1 MQDVLPHL
9 ISLRS
14 LDFGQETGFG
24 LTNWQVTTI
33 HSPPKYLRVSLT
45 DTAHLFHVVSAER
58 LSTTLEQF
66 HVTLRSMDSM
76 YENIS
81 PKELELPPMMHLH
94 TFILILSIFS
104 QSRIKWSTIELLTA
118 PKVMPVLRRINL
130 AIFITMDDLD
140 CMNRSLLF
148 NDDRQ
153 IDVQFAFII
162 DSSSLGIQ
170 LSHQMPRGSHFHPRE
185 VIGVTCVVSW
195 LFLKDQQP
203 TNRNCYVSIVL
214 MRS

>member
-1 MQDVLPHL
+1 VQDVLPHL

-14 LDFGQETGFG
+14 LDLGQETGFG
-24 LTNWQVTTI
+24 LTNWQITTI
-33 HSPPKYLRVSLT
+33 HSPLKYLRVCLT

-81 PKELELPPMMHLH
+81 PEELELPPMMHLH
-94 TFILILSIFS
+94 TFTLIQSIFS
-104 QSRIKWSTIELLTA
+104 QSRIKWSTIELLTNA
-118 PKVMPVLRRINL
+118 KVMPVLRRINL

-140 CMNRSLLF
+140 RMNQSLLF
-148 NDDRQ
+148 TDDRQ
-153 IDVQFAFII
+153 IDVQFAFIV
-162 DSSSLGIQ
+162 DSSSLGIR
-170 LSHQMPRGSHFHPRE
+170 LSHQMPRGSRFHPRE
-185 VIGVTCVVSW
+185 VIGVMCVVSC

-203 TNRNCYVSIVL
+203 TNRNCYVSIFL